1 MRKVIFLKSISLLLI
16 ALCFCS
22 PAVAQEKAA
31 EEVEKKEE
39 AEILSISDITNQI
52 EISYSRIDDA
62 KPLLEVPENIQ
73 VIYQQ
78 LDSIRSN
85 VEDSLNSLNEESLDL
100 RSYQEIK
107 NIKEKLRQLRQK
119 LESVQSELSNRND
132 DLQEAINQLD
142 ELDVFWQNLLENQFK
157 LENKESALKERI
169 LDVLKSVNTLRNE
182 LLDKQKEELKYLDI
196 TTGMIRATV
205 EKINMIES
213 IDSEMRED
221 VFIQDSPK
229 IWEKSKMDS
238 DTLSLGT
245 YVITSWKAAYK
256 NVKNSLPNY
265 EQSFYIHL
273 VLIIVL
279 WVVLYFYRERA
290 VALLR
295 LKKETQ
301 LKAFFEAPL
310 STAIVVSFFF
320 SKLIYGTINVILVE
334 FILLLLLIPLSVLV
348 KKLFQ
353 KTLSYLFYGYVL
365 LFLLNITFSGMPK
378 DSFENRIFTLI
389 LQVLIILLLGF
400 IIYSRRYG
408 LVRTS
413 SIAYKFT
420 FFMSQI
426 LLVLMA
432 LALITNVLGV
442 MRLSLQITTGTLNT
456 IGIGLLLYLTFSFT
470 KLGILFLVEF
480 PLIRQMNIIVH
491 HKQKVRKKMVYYT
504 GLVFLIWFVVS
515 ITNQFDVARNIADAW
530 NEFVNQSWEFGTV
543 KVSIGD
549 FLTFF
554 TILFFTI
561 LISNVLRYLLGKEI
575 LVRLNLK
582 RGIPNAISITLYY
595 FILVVGL
602 FLAASSTGI
611 EWDKIN
617 LAVGALG
624 VGIGFGLQNVVYNFI
639 SGLILIYE
647 RPVQVGDTIEI
658 GSLMGNVTKIGVRAS
673 RVRTYGGGCGAQ
685 RQPYF

>member
-1 MRKVIFLKSISLLLI
+1 
-16 ALCFCS
+16 
-22 PAVAQEKAA
+22 
-31 EEVEKKEE
+31 
-39 AEILSISDITNQI
+39 
-52 EISYSRIDDA
+52 
-62 KPLLEVPENIQ
+62 
-73 VIYQQ
+73 
-78 LDSIRSN
+78 
-85 VEDSLNSLNEESLDL
+85 
-100 RSYQEIK
+100 
-107 NIKEKLRQLRQK
+107 
-119 LESVQSELSNRND
+119 
-132 DLQEAINQLD
+132 
-142 ELDVFWQNLLENQFK
+142 
-157 LENKESALKERI
+157 
-169 LDVLKSVNTLRNE
+169 
-182 LLDKQKEELKYLDI
+182 
-196 TTGMIRATV
+196 
-205 EKINMIES
+205 
-213 IDSEMRED
+213 
-221 VFIQDSPK
+221 
-229 IWEKSKMDS
+229 
-238 DTLSLGT
+238 
-245 YVITSWKAAYK
+245 
-256 NVKNSLPNY
+256 
-265 EQSFYIHL
+265 
-273 VLIIVL
+273 
-279 WVVLYFYRERA
+279 
-290 VALLR
+290 
-295 LKKETQ
+295 
-301 LKAFFEAPL
+301 
-310 STAIVVSFFF
+310 
-320 SKLIYGTINVILVE
+320 
-334 FILLLLLIPLSVLV
+334 
-348 KKLFQ
+348 
-353 KTLSYLFYGYVL
+353 
-365 LFLLNITFSGMPK
+365 
-378 DSFENRIFTLI
+378 
-389 LQVLIILLLGF
+389 
-400 IIYSRRYG
+400 
-408 LVRTS
+408 
-413 SIAYKFT
+413 
-420 FFMSQI
+420 
-426 LLVLMA
+426 MA

-673 RVRTYGGGCGAQ
+673 RVRTYGGAEVVVPNGNLISNEVINWTLSDQAKRQELIIKTAYSAKPDEVLEILRAVVQLNPKVISQPSPLILFEGYGDGTMNFRLLFWTHVDVGLSAKSEVAVKIFNTLSEKGFEMPTVHSTVLLSDKSKAQDSGA
-685 RQPYF
+685 